1 MKCLQTMI
9 LVSACLTLPVSTMGE
24 VDIGDVTFEKLVAS
38 TKDWEGHKLPEMK
51 PGQQELTI
59 VRVTIPPGKQMPVHK
74 HPVLNGVYIENGTLT
89 IVLPGQKETLTL
101 GEGKAFI
108 EVTNKWHYG
117 RNDGKE
123 PVTIILFYSGPE
135 GEPTTIFKNPEE
147 KIN

>member
-1 MKCLQTMI
+1 MRISNNFIFFTLFLTFTYNAESQT
-9 LVSACLTLPVSTMGE
+9 
-24 VDIGDVTFEKLVAS
+24 DIGAVKFETLVAS
-38 TKDWEGHKLPEMK
+38 SKDWEGHKLPEMR

-74 HPVLNGVYIENGTLT
+74 HPVLNGVYIEKGTLT

-117 RNDGKE
+117 RNDGKD
-123 PVTIILFYSGPE
+123 PVIIVLFYSGPE
-135 GEPTTIFKNPEE
+135 GEPTTIFKNPDE
-147 KIN
+147 KLQ